1 MLSYLGLI
9 LGALVVAIAATH
21 LRGLTVSH
29 YLLYM
34 LGQGIATVL
43 FLYCNKEMSPFS
55 YAVGVTALII
65 LIATLI
71 TWMKGVPVSLEGVCG
86 VVLIII
92 GTVLV
97 MK

>member
-1 MLSYLGLI
+1 MTYLGLI
-9 LGALVVAIAATH
+9 LGSLIIAICATH
-21 LRGLTVSH
+21 LRGLTAPH

-34 LGQGIATVL
+34 LGQVIAVAL

-55 YAVGVTALII
+55 YSVGVTALII

-71 TWMKGVPVSLEGVCG
+71 TWVKGVPVSIEGVCG
-86 VVLIII
+86 VVLIIV
-92 GTVLV
+92 GTILV

>member
-1 MLSYLGLI
+1 MLYIGLI
-9 LGALVVAIAATH
+9 LGSLVVAICATH
-21 LRGLTVSH
+21 LRGLTIPH

-71 TWMKGVPVSLEGVCG
+71 AWVKGVPVSIEGICG
-86 VVLIII
+86 VVFIIV
-92 GTVLV
+92 GTILV

>member
-1 MLSYLGLI
+1 MLYIGLI
-9 LGALVVAIAATH
+9 FGSLVVAICATH
-21 LRGLTVSH
+21 LRGLTVPH

-34 LGQGIATVL
+34 LGQGIATAL

-55 YAVGVTALII
+55 YAVGVTALIT

-71 TWMKGVPVSLEGVCG
+71 AWMKGVPVSVEGVCG
-86 VVLIII
+86 VVSIIV
-92 GTVLV
+92 GTILV